1 MLISLLISLILTII
15 LCYLIEIKPRDIVI
29 VCIISSLIVVVF
41 DRYFDIDEK
50 INNILIIGN
59 QKNDFV
65 GINSKNLG
73 CKLNK
78 QNVQNVQNVPNRPN
92 VPNANSLG
100 QIIPPEMY
108 NQDDCTTDMS
118 CIQKPDEHN
127 LFVGFD
133 KNQERIDRLKKINFE
148 IAKMANNLKTMESQ
162 DLIVTENFQN
172 NHTPHEIN
180 DLVQPFDK
188 TIIKPYD
195 FMTQQKNINNQ
206 NMMDTGGICFHCKVG
221 TCEGGVCE
229 ADKKLDVNGNNSHS
243 DNKMI
248 ETAQTLEA
256 HPYSINQPVIQRTNP
271 GQHDFE

>member
-73 CKLNK
+73 CKLNRPNA
-78 QNVQNVQNVPNRPN
+78 QNVQNMQNM
-92 VPNANSLG
+92 PNANSLG

-248 ETAQTLEA
+248 ETAQTLED